1 MAVYRLGEDGL
12 ETENGEF
19 WIAPNAQV
27 MGKVILK
34 NNASVWFGAVLRG
47 DNEPVTIG
55 ENSNV
60 QDNAVL
66 HTGMGDPCI
75 VGRNVTVGHMA
86 MLHGCV
92 IGDNCLIGIGSV
104 ILDGARIGNNCL
116 IGSGALIGPGKV
128 IADNSVVLGAPGKV
142 IRTVTPA
149 DMESFTRSA
158 LGYVENWRRF
168 KAGLAPDARYR

>member
-27 MGKVILK
+27 MGKVVLK

-47 DNEPVTIG
+47 DNEPITIG

-66 HTGMGDPCI
+66 HTGMGDPCT

-168 KAGLAPDARYR
+168 KAGLVPDARYR